1 MKIINR
7 IIAVIAT
14 AFLMLGSATGC
25 ADTLNVGENS
35 SKPVQEAS
43 ADSNDRVNL
52 DGAAPTTQKAVAQ
65 KVDGADVGTTTTK
78 KAAAQVVTP
87 KSTTKK
93 STTATAK
100 KTTTTTKK
108 TATTKKTFNE
118 DDYNVTAT
126 KKKSTTTTT
135 LSLSQRLAQ
144 LTEQERLANANYWLQ
159 YAKNYAKSIGL
170 TISNLQDGGW
180 DTPIMVEFPSDI
192 SIPGEDIRS
201 RLNDYKNHDGF
212 TVVQFWLTHEYNN
225 EWELVIAY
233 AG

>member
-14 AFLMLGSATGC
+14 AFLMIGSATGC

-43 ADSNDRVNL
+43 ADSNNRVNL
-52 DGAAPTTQKAVAQ
+52 DGATPTTQKAVAQ

-100 KTTTTTKK
+100 KATTTTKK

-144 LTEQERLANANYWLQ
+144 LSEEEKLANANYWLE
-159 YAKNYAKSIGL
+159 YAKKYAKSIGM
-170 TISNLQDGGW
+170 TVVSGEGGGW
-180 DTPIMVEFPSDI
+180 EAPIHVEWPSDV
-192 SIPGEDIRS
+192 SQVGENIKDT
-201 RLNDYKNHDGF
+201 LDWYKKDYGVTAVHL
-212 TVVQFWLTHEYNN
+212 WLTHDWNN
-225 EWELVIAY
+225 EWELVIGY
-233 AG
+233 VI